1 MADAQIQDVLATMM
15 SFSDHNSI
23 RSSLAISR
31 YSVQND
37 EIGDFEEESNE
48 NESRT

>member
-15 SFSDHNSI
+15 SFSDQKSI
-23 RSSLAISR
+23 RSSLAFSH

-37 EIGDFEEESNE
+37 EIGDFEEESDE